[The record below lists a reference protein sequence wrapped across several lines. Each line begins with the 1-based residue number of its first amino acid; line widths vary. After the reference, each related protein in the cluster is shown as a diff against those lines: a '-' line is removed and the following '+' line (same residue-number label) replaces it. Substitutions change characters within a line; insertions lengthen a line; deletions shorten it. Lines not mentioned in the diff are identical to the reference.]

1 MKKGRRM
8 QLLPLCIALLC
19 VFFLM
24 SCDQS
29 TPEAEIV
36 EISGPETINV
46 TNGYYFELVLSS
58 ESLQNATWVSSN
70 PAVVKAYSTQS
81 STVSCQAVGT
91 GSATIT
97 AYVDELSDSVTV
109 NVVPLPPTS
118 IYISYGD
125 SIDLG
130 LGTSYKLSVS
140 LSPYDAAP
148 ELLSWVSDAPDVVQ
162 VDADGTIT
170 GLTEGQAVITASY
183 GSVSD
188 SITVSVKPKLE
199 KVEIT
204 SDHLSIITGNS
215 LMLGLTV
222 TPENSAIMSQEWT
235 SSNPAVAVVFNGTV
249 STYAPGEVDI
259 TVTADGLSDTFTL
272 VVEDIEAISLDQES
286 LSLNVGEYFDLPN
299 VTIYPNSYFD
309 QFNIRWKVS
318 VDNVIDLGSREAVG
332 EGTVELRAVY
342 GDVESEP
349 CVITVS
355 DPMVDAGTS
364 GLSLPAW
371 LQGTYKAVS
380 QATVIPPEDMSVMPE
395 LHFDE
400 YMTASASSFSRMLDL
415 GDYLYGYGNL
425 SVSTITRQEYNHT
438 SWLLEYTDADGQPC
452 TVKVTKTSSGVSVEQ
467 SSGESV
473 WANEY
478 TRVEMP
484 EKELLDE
491 ETISVVLCTMSIGP
505 DLISEYMWTGKVPD
519 GTYIT
524 AEDKENY
531 RILFNNYV
539 YTDPASN
546 EQFTVSG
553 GSITAESSAL
563 SMSSVIE
570 NLEVNGRV
578 VNYSFALDLSTITG
592 LTEELV
598 RQSLEYDVDGKKF
611 IFPMWF

>member
-1 MKKGRRM
+1 MEG
-8 QLLPLCIALLC
+8 AL
-19 VFFLM
+19 
-24 SCDQS
+24 
-29 TPEAEIV
+29 I
-36 EISGPETINV
+36 
-46 TNGYYFELVLSS
+46 
-58 ESLQNATWVSSN
+58 
-70 PAVVKAYSTQS
+70 
-81 STVSCQAVGT
+81 
-91 GSATIT
+91 
-97 AYVDELSDSVTV
+97 
-109 NVVPLPPTS
+109 
-118 IYISYGD
+118 
-125 SIDLG
+125 
-130 LGTSYKLSVS
+130 
-140 LSPYDAAP
+140 
-148 ELLSWVSDAPDVVQ
+148 
-162 VDADGTIT
+162 
-170 GLTEGQAVITASY
+170 
-183 GSVSD
+183 
-188 SITVSVKPKLE
+188 
-199 KVEIT
+199 
-204 SDHLSIITGNS
+204 
-215 LMLGLTV
+215 
-222 TPENSAIMSQEWT
+222 
-235 SSNPAVAVVFNGTV
+235 
-249 STYAPGEVDI
+249 
-259 TVTADGLSDTFTL
+259 
-272 VVEDIEAISLDQES
+272 
-286 LSLNVGEYFDLPN
+286 
-299 VTIYPNSYFD
+299 
-309 QFNIRWKVS
+309 NIRWKVS
-318 VDNVIDLGSREAVG
+318 ADNVIDLGRCEAVG
-332 EGTVELRAVY
+332 EGTVEPLAVY

-380 QATVIPPEDMSVMPE
+380 QATIIPPEEMSVMPE

-415 GDYLYGYGNL
+415 GDYLYGYGDL

-452 TVKVTKTSSGVSVEQ
+452 TVKVTKTSSGVIVEQ

-473 WANEY
+473 SANKY

-491 ETISVVLCTMSIGP
+491 ETISVVQCAMNIGP
-505 DLISEYMWTGKVPD
+505 ELSSEYKQNGKAPD

-524 AEDKENY
+524 AEEENY

-546 EQFTVSG
+546 EHFTVSG

-592 LTEELV
+592 LTEEVVL
-598 RQSLEYDVDGKKF
+598 QLLECDVDGNKF